1 MRPGI
6 TPGPALATAVQR
18 LRRRQG
24 ITQEAFAFKAGVTI
38 ATLSRIERG
47 VTTPAWTTLQDIST
61 ALGITMQDLASAVEG
76 EPANPSPA
84 TGGGA

>member
-6 TPGPALATAVQR
+6 KPDPALAAAVQR
-18 LRRRQG
+18 LRRGRG

-47 VTTPAWTTLQDIST
+47 VTTPAWTTLQDISG
-61 ALGITMQDLASAVEG
+61 ALGITLQDLAGAAER
-76 EPANPSPA
+76 EQTHPSPA
-84 TGGGA
+84 HGGGE